1 MKNKFYRLKLINS
14 QKKDENNI
22 SNKTRSKG
30 NFSSF
35 KSYQTEP
42 KNIPIAKSL
51 NSSNPKKKGNG
62 NYNMMKGELSS
73 IRTSLAY
80 ISKNMRILNQQNQV
94 LINTFKSEKD
104 RTTKAFKLMKNEL
117 KETKAAIKEMK
128 AELIGMKKEQQET
141 NKLLKKLI
149 SIIKKEKK
157 VSIQVNK
164 DNMNKK
170 DNIIQFMN

>member
-1 MKNKFYRLKLINS
+1 MTATLLINRDLKEVFHHLNHIK
-14 QKKDENNI
+14 QNPRIFLLQNLLI
-22 SNKTRSKG
+22 H
-30 NFSSF
+30 
-35 KSYQTEP
+35 QT
-42 KNIPIAKSL
+42 L
-51 NSSNPKKKGNG
+51 KKGNG
-62 NYNMMKGELSS
+62 NYKIKKGELGS

-104 RTTKAFKLMKNEL
+104 RTTKAFKLMKNEQ
-117 KETKAAIKEMK
+117 KETTAAIKEMK
-128 AELIGMKKEQQET
+128 AELIGMKKEQHET

-170 DNIIQFMN
+170 DNISQFMN

>member
-1 MKNKFYRLKLINS
+1 
-14 QKKDENNI
+14 
-22 SNKTRSKG
+22 
-30 NFSSF
+30 
-35 KSYQTEP
+35 
-42 KNIPIAKSL
+42 
-51 NSSNPKKKGNG
+51 
-62 NYNMMKGELSS
+62 
-73 IRTSLAY
+73 
-80 ISKNMRILNQQNQV
+80 MRILNQQNQV

-117 KETKAAIKEMK
+117 KETTAAIKEMK

-170 DNIIQFMN
+170 DNISQFMN